1 MSQETTNQFSDGLIM
16 DLNPLMTPNN
26 VLTNCLNGTF
36 ITFNG
41 NEFVLQNDM
50 GNGRVETAYLP
61 SGYVPVGIKEHG
73 GIIYVASYNPLTNR
87 SQIGSFPSPER
98 NISSEELST
107 LNTSISNTSF
117 FSDQKL
123 SKTVFQL
130 KLSDNVIRSGDK
142 FSIFLDSTESANNFI
157 KFISQWNNI
166 NPTPKEGEIIGQATT
181 KRYRHNKLIT
191 LQLATQDAS
200 GNLIDIT
207 SSLKRTDDNGNVIT
221 FSTSDR
227 EIIENSGYWAQ
238 INSSDLTIDNIRQ
251 SKALNTYNN
260 KVYGN
265 LYIVATLNNITNYNV
280 TVYGYKNEGNDDVT
294 IQEIQIPPGNS
305 AIIFNTEYQYNCPD
319 GYGSDMRDKWQE
331 NMDNYELVTE
341 FPSDFCPGDVFDP
354 YNVIGGSKISVNS
367 ELIVDG
373 SSLNKTYYAQFST
386 KEQSPQYIES
396 TNLYSVTNNYYFI
409 VPYTTGIINYDLLPY
424 MTYGELTG
432 LQVTG
437 SIDLSLVGSGINKV
451 NVWKYYINDT
461 STDIT
466 WGMVSYPLYN
476 YEIKEIIFDFIELSN
491 TEAQEEQNMQFIDL
505 NKSIH
510 IKGRESYNGIMT
522 VSANL
527 EIGKIYIVRITIFQ
541 DLITSDLDI
550 QYFDSDGNIVSEGIV
565 YNGHW
570 GNASNGTEQNGRQY
584 DSVQWRAI
592 VMDPKYY
599 NDLYSKRQDFVYNNS
614 AESLYDIREI
624 NILEDYS
631 YTVSKNPQYT
641 TTSINFSSP
650 PESGGYYVGSVNNQ
664 LEIAINN
671 KSEFSLDSDIFS
683 IKRKDVSA
691 KYKFNTIET
700 GATQELTIVNNQFTV
715 GSTLSVE
722 FPSYPNNGSNS
733 KSKINI
739 QDDGLSFWINIP
751 VEIHATRMQQN
762 RFCDW
767 CYTPVSWNIW
777 NLAALPMGMYE
788 PGIIPDKLW
797 YLSPFQFNRG
807 GGWKAS
813 DAFGISKMQG
823 SVIYDDLYRH
833 DQTGDRGGMYNDLIA
848 NLYKFTNAV
857 GVQPIIIFMGAREPS
872 SQFRINKNR
881 NSSQFSQ
888 KDYMSVL
895 WKTYDGNY
903 CMVALQLDALFV
915 YQNSGTVQNTILG
928 DIDYFCSRM
937 YVYQNANTT
946 VTGYFMS
953 SSKYIEDFRGE
964 CSVELNSTSSNNGTV
979 YYGNNVYDD
988 GYILNRIAHIERS
1001 FENLN
1006 SNLSQD
1012 YEAESNIINFLSIQL
1027 QNSNESYNISIP
1039 VSFFGS
1045 QILYYQNQQ
1054 ELNDFNTGV
1063 IAVMGTGART
1073 TTTDGA
1079 KLVSGQILWGDYNTG
1094 ELTTAPQWIQENFL
1108 LQDNLPVLSSSSF
1121 ARVGTDVWVKENQD
1135 YTFDPFPVSNLFKD
1149 NGMMPHSEYPYT
1161 ILAT

>member
-1 MSQETTNQFSDGLIM
+1 MSQETMNQFSDGLIM
-16 DLNPLMTPNN
+16 DLNPLTTPNN

-61 SGYVPVGIKEHG
+61 SGYVPVGIKEYG
-73 GIIYVASYNPLTNR
+73 GIIYVASYNPITNR

-117 FSDQKL
+117 FSDQEL

-166 NPTPKEGEIIGQATT
+166 NPTPKEGEIIEQSTT

-221 FSTSDR
+221 FQTSDR

-280 TVYGYKNEGNDDVT
+280 AVYGYKNEGNDDIT
-294 IQEIQIPPGNS
+294 IQGIQIPSKNS
-305 AIIFNTEYQYNCPD
+305 AIVFNTEYQYNCPD
-319 GYGSDMRDKWQE
+319 GYGSDMKDKWQE
-331 NMDNYELVTE
+331 GINNSKLVTE

-354 YNVIGGSKISVNS
+354 NNVVGGSKISVKS
-367 ELIVDG
+367 KLIVDG

-386 KEQSPQYIES
+386 EEQSPQYIES
-396 TNLYSVTNNYYFI
+396 ADLYSVTNNYYFI

-424 MTYGELTG
+424 MTYGELSG

-505 NKSIH
+505 SKSIH
-510 IKGRESYNGIMT
+510 IKGRESYNGTMT
-522 VSANL
+522 ISANL

-570 GNASNGTEQNGRQY
+570 GNALSNSTEQEGRQY

-599 NDLYSKRQDFVYNNS
+599 NDLYSKRQDFIYNNS
-614 AESLYDIREI
+614 TESLYDIREI

-631 YTVSKNPQYT
+631 YTISKNPQYT

-650 PESGGYYVGSVNNQ
+650 SENGNYYVGSVNNQ
-664 LEIAINN
+664 LEISINN
-671 KSEFSLDSDIFS
+671 KSEFSLDSDVFS
-683 IKRKDVSA
+683 IRQEDISA
-691 KYKFNTIET
+691 GYKFNTIET
-700 GATQELTIVNNQFTV
+700 RATQEPTIVNNQFTV
-715 GSTLSVE
+715 GSTISVE
-722 FPSYPNNGSNS
+722 FPSYPDNGANT

-739 QDDGLSFWINIP
+739 QNDGVSFQIDIP
-751 VEIHATRMQQN
+751 VEIHATRMQQDK
-762 RFCDW
+762 FCDW
-767 CYTPVSWNIW
+767 CYAPVSWNVW
-777 NLAALPMGMYE
+777 NMCGVSAGLLEQGVVPDNLPYVSPHQKDNSGHHDEFSIVMYKGLQE
-788 PGIIPDKLW
+788 LGNIC
-797 YLSPFQFNRG
+797 FNEHSGDR
-807 GGWKAS
+807 S
-813 DAFGISKMQG
+813 NM
-823 SVIYDDLYRH
+823 YDDLK
-833 DQTGDRGGMYNDLIA
+833 GS
-848 NLYKFTNAV
+848 LYQYTSKIGILPT
-857 GVQPIIIFMGAREPS
+857 IIFMSNNHANKHQQLHKGEATITFA
-872 SQFRINKNR
+872 SQN
-881 NSSQFSQ
+881 
-888 KDYMSVL
+888 YMMVL
-895 WKTYDGNY
+895 WKTVSGDY
-903 CMVALQLDALFV
+903 CVVATRIGRDIIRIWQT
-915 YQNSGTVQNTILG
+915 GTVLDSIIG
-928 DIDYFCSRM
+928 DLNALLTKM
-937 YVYQNANTT
+937 YVYWNANTT

-979 YYGNNVYDD
+979 YYGNNIYDNR
-988 GYILNRIAHIERS
+988 YIQNRIAYIERS

-1012 YEAESNIINFLSIQL
+1012 QEAQSNIFNFLSIQL
-1027 QNSNESYNISIP
+1027 QNSNESHNISIP

-1045 QILYYQNQQ
+1045 QILYYQYQQ

-1073 TTTDGA
+1073 TTTDGT
-1079 KLVSGQILWGDYNTG
+1079 KLTPGSILFGDYNTG
-1094 ELTTAPQWIQENFL
+1094 ELTQAPQWITETFMIQN
-1108 LQDNLPVLSSSSF
+1108 NMPVL
-1121 ARVGTDVWVKENQD
+1121 RGTETQVGRQLFVIDNQK
-1135 YTFDPFPVSNLFKD
+1135 YHFNHLPISNALYR
-1149 NGMMPHSEYPYT
+1149 NGAVPHSDDPIT
-1161 ILAT
+1161 MLTV